1 VSDTL
6 RPRGPGPDAGDRP
19 WPTAGLPVTPPPGSP
34 PDPGTPGGPPAAPQP
49 DPQARELDHRFRLL
63 LLIGIVVGLGALF
76 GWSILMVVAALVVS
90 VFLHELGHYVVAK
103 WCGMKV
109 TEFFIGFGP
118 RLWSF
123 RRGETEYGLKAF
135 PAGAYVKVIGMTNVE
150 EVPPEDEA
158 RTYRQAS
165 YPRRMA
171 VALAGSF
178 MHFVQAFVILMI
190 VYVAWGITS
199 SGDWR
204 VEGIVEGSAAA
215 EAGMQPGDQPLSV
228 DGQPI
233 AEFSDLGDSLTDKAD
248 APVTFTWDR
257 DGETMSGTATVGS
270 RLTEEGA
277 EAIDGDG
284 GLQARD
290 RFSSVDGQPVSS
302 YTEFA
307 QAVQVGGTYS
317 VSVLRGN
324 SECSADVTVQSLPPV
339 QGAASGFLGVQA
351 EHPRQSVG
359 VLSAAGHSVGDIGSI
374 SAQSVSGIA
383 RFMSPSN
390 LAGFVSDSFEPRNT
404 TSAEC
409 RVITDADERRALS
422 IIGFGRLATD
432 AGSDVGASAFLMMF
446 AVFNIFLGLF
456 NLLPLLPF
464 DGGHVVIA
472 TYERIRS
479 RNGQRYFVDVNK
491 VMPVAYV
498 VVMFMVVIGTLALF
512 RDIYD
517 PLQIGG

>member
-1 VSDTL
+1 MFVSWWL
-6 RPRGPGPDAGDRP
+6 
-19 WPTAGLPVTPPPGSP
+19 TA
-34 PDPGTPGGPPAAPQP
+34 
-49 DPQARELDHRFRLL
+49 F
-63 LLIGIVVGLGALF
+63 IVL
-76 GWSILMVVAALVVS
+76 LVVMI
-90 VFLHELGHYVVAK
+90 FLHELGHFVAAK
-103 WCGMKV
+103 RGGMKA

-123 RRGETEYGLKAF
+123 RRGETEYGLKAI
-135 PAGAYVKVIGMTNVE
+135 PAGAYVKVIGMTNLE
-150 EVPPEDEA
+150 EVAPEDEE

-190 VYVAWGITS
+190 VYVAWGVTS
-199 SGDWR
+199 NENWR
-204 VEGIVEGSAAA
+204 VRGIVEGSAAA

-228 DGQPI
+228 DDQPI
-233 AEFSDLGDSLTDKAD
+233 NEFADLGTSLTDKAD

-270 RLTEEGA
+270 RLTAEGA
-277 EAIDGDG
+277 DAIDGDG

-290 RFSSVDGQPVSS
+290 RFVSVDGQPVSS
-302 YTEFA
+302 YTEFQ

-317 VSVLRGN
+317 VDVLRGN
-324 SECSADVTVQSLPPV
+324 SECSADVTIRALPPV
-339 QGAASGFLGVQA
+339 QGGATGFLGVEA
-351 EHPRQSVG
+351 EHPPQSVG
-359 VLSAAGHSVGDIGSI
+359 ALAAARNSVSDIGSI
-374 SAQSVSGIA
+374 SATSVGGIA
-383 RFMSPSN
+383 RFVSPSN

-409 RVITDADERRALS
+409 RVITQADERRALS
-422 IIGFGRLATD
+422 IVGLGRLATD
-432 AGSDVGASAFLMMF
+432 AGSDFGAREFLLLF
-446 AVFNIFLGLF
+446 AMFNIFIGLF
-456 NLLPLLPF
+456 NLLPTLPF
-464 DGGHVVIA
+464 DGGHAVIA

-479 RNGQRYFVDVNK
+479 RNGRRYFVDVAK

-498 VVMFMVVIGTLALF
+498 VTVVMVTIGALAIF

-517 PLQIGG
+517 PLRIGG